1 MLLFIPTPPDNDLLT
16 TLGRIAALVLIIYVF
31 LFAVLFFVASLMLL
45 YGNAWLREKIGLLHQ
60 LRLIVQNVDTAM
72 HSPSSETL
80 PATLETD
87 NRLGQA
93 LQAIHMAQ
101 SVQVVE
107 KAKNTQK
114 QVESI
119 EKRVEPVADRIAEG
133 VIEFRARTVMAQGM
147 LKAFFLPGLIK
158 LKPRGPLL
166 LPEAPTADRSLA
178 NEVPVG
184 GSSLPDVSSNVVV
197 TQLNAHDE
205 IVRSTIMRGPDQL
218 QSEGTEQSDNAP
230 GH

>member
-1 MLLFIPTPPDNDLLT
+1 
-16 TLGRIAALVLIIYVF
+16 LISSI
-31 LFAVLFFVASLMLL
+31 
-45 YGNAWLREKIGLLHQ
+45 I
-60 LRLIVQNVDTAM
+60 QNIDTAI

-93 LQAIHMAQ
+93 LQAVHTVQ

-114 QVESI
+114 QVDSI
-119 EKRVEPVADRIAEG
+119 EKRVEPVADRIAGG
-133 VIEFRARTVMAQGM
+133 VIEFRARTVMVQGM

-158 LKPRGPLL
+158 LKTQSPLL
-166 LPEAPTADRSLA
+166 LPGAIETDSSIST
-178 NEVPVG
+178 EVPAV

-197 TQLNAHDE
+197 TQLNSPGKGANPT
-205 IVRSTIMRGPDQL
+205 VMRGPEAL
-218 QSEGTEQSDNAP
+218 ESEGTERSNNAP

>member
-1 MLLFIPTPPDNDLLT
+1 MLLFILADDLLT
-16 TLGRIAALVLIIYVF
+16 DLGRIAALVLIIYVF
-31 LFAVLFFVASLMLL
+31 LFAVFFFVSSLLLL

-60 LRLIVQNVDTAM
+60 LRLIIENIDTTI

-80 PATLETD
+80 PAPLEPD

-107 KAKNTQK
+107 IAKNTQK
-114 QVESI
+114 QVDSI
-119 EKRVEPVADRIAEG
+119 EKKVEPVADRIAEG
-133 VIEFRARTVMAQGM
+133 VIEFRARTVMVQGM

-158 LKPRGPLL
+158 LKPQSPLL
-166 LPEAPTADRSLA
+166 LPEAIETDSSITT
-178 NEVPVG
+178 EVPAV

-197 TQLNAHDE
+197 TQLNSPGKGA
-205 IVRSTIMRGPDQL
+205 IPTVMRGPEAL
-218 QSEGTEQSDNAP
+218 ESEGTERSNNAP
-230 GH
+230 GL

>member
-1 MLLFIPTPPDNDLLT
+1 MLLSILPPPDNDLLT

-31 LFAVLFFVASLMLL
+31 LFAVLFFVASLLLL

-60 LRLIVQNVDTAM
+60 LRVIVENVDTAI

-93 LQAIHMAQ
+93 LQAIHMVQ
-101 SVQVVE
+101 SVHVVE
-107 KAKNTQK
+107 IAKNTQK
-114 QVESI
+114 QADSI
-119 EKRVEPVADRIAEG
+119 EKMVEPVADRIADG
-133 VIEFRARTVMAQGM
+133 VIEIRARTVMAQGI

-158 LKPRGPLL
+158 LKPRDPLL
-166 LPEAPTADRSLA
+166 LPEALSTDRPVINA
-178 NEVPVG
+178 VPVS
-184 GSSLPDVSSNVVV
+184 GSRLPVVSSNVVV
-197 TQLNAHDE
+197 TQLNPPDEVAHP
-205 IVRSTIMRGPDQL
+205 TITGAPDQL
-218 QSEGTEQSDNAP
+218 QSEGTKQSDNAP

>member
-1 MLLFIPTPPDNDLLT
+1 MLLFLLADLLT
-16 TLGRIAALVLIIYVF
+16 DLGRIAALVLVIYVF
-31 LFAVLFFVASLMLL
+31 LFAVLFFVTSLLLL
-45 YGNAWLREKIGLLHQ
+45 YGNAWLREKIGLLHR
-60 LRLIVQNVDTAM
+60 LRVIVENVDSTIL
-72 HSPSSETL
+72 SSSSETL

-107 KAKNTQK
+107 IAKNTQK
-114 QVESI
+114 QVDSI

-133 VIEFRARTVMAQGM
+133 VIEFRARTVMVQGM

-158 LKPRGPLL
+158 LKPHSPLL
-166 LPEAPTADRSLA
+166 LPEAIETDSSIST
-178 NEVPVG
+178 EVPAV

-197 TQLNAHDE
+197 TQLNSPGKGANPT
-205 IVRSTIMRGPDQL
+205 VMRGPEAL
-218 QSEGTEQSDNAP
+218 ESEGTERSNNAP

>member
-1 MLLFIPTPPDNDLLT
+1 MLLFILADDDLLT
-16 TLGRIAALVLIIYVF
+16 TLGRVAALVLVIYVF
-31 LFAVLFFVASLMLL
+31 LFALLFFVGSLLLL
-45 YGNAWLREKIGLLHQ
+45 YGNAWLREKIGMLHQ
-60 LRLIVQNVDTAM
+60 LRLIIENIDTAI

-107 KAKNTQK
+107 IAKNTQK
-114 QVESI
+114 QVDSI
-119 EKRVEPVADRIAEG
+119 EKKVEPVADRIAEG
-133 VIEFRARTVMAQGM
+133 VIEFRARTVMVQGM

-158 LKPRGPLL
+158 LKPHSPLL
-166 LPEAPTADRSLA
+166 LPEAIETDSSVTT
-178 NEVPVG
+178 EVPPV

-197 TQLNAHDE
+197 TQLNSPGKGANPT
-205 IVRSTIMRGPDQL
+205 VMRGPEAL
-218 QSEGTEQSDNAP
+218 ESEGTERSNNAP

>member
-1 MLLFIPTPPDNDLLT
+1 MLLFILADDDLLT
-16 TLGRIAALVLIIYVF
+16 TLGRIAALVLVIYVF
-31 LFAVLFFVASLMLL
+31 LFALLFFVGSLLLL
-45 YGNAWLREKIGLLHQ
+45 YGNAWLRDKVGLLHQ
-60 LRLIVQNVDTAM
+60 LRSIVENIDSALHAPAT
-72 HSPSSETL
+72 ETL
-80 PATLETD
+80 PASLEPD

-114 QVESI
+114 QVENI
-119 EKRVEPVADRIAEG
+119 EKRVEPVADRIAGG

-158 LKPRGPLL
+158 PKPHSTLL
-166 LPEAPTADRSLA
+166 LPEAIDTDSSISS
-178 NEVPVG
+178 EVQAG
-184 GSSLPDVSSNVVV
+184 GSSLHDVSSKVVV
-197 TQLNAHDE
+197 TQLNSPGEGVHPTAKH
-205 IVRSTIMRGPDQL
+205 GPERL
-218 QSEGTEQSDNAP
+218 ESEGTERSDNAP